1 MPKFTITVTD
11 TQLAKLQA
19 VVVTHNANTGQTLT
33 IQQWLDL
40 HLQEL
45 AIADDLTAAVR
56 TLQEQQQQDAQATL
70 DAAINTT
77 RDQLLAQL

>member
-19 VVVTHNANTGQTLT
+19 VVVAHNANTGATLT
-33 IQQWLDL
+33 VQQWLDL
-40 HLQEL
+40 HLKEL

-56 TLQEQQQQDAQATL
+56 VLQEQQQRDAQATL

-77 RDQLLAQL
+77 RDELLAQL